1 MTVVAIHV
9 GPVRGGPLN
18 AVDSVRAVAGRGL
31 EGDRHFGRGLT
42 LIEDEV
48 VEELGLA
55 SGATRRQ
62 LTVRGIRLDDLVGEQ
77 FRVGE
82 VECLGLEISEPCL
95 HLQEMTRPGLIK
107 DLVHRGGLS
116 AVVITSGT
124 IAVGDD
130 VKFA

>member
-1 MTVVAIHV
+1 VTVTAIHV
-9 GPVRGGPLN
+9 GAIRGGPLS

-48 VEELGLA
+48 VQELGLS

-82 VECLGLEISEPCL
+82 VECLGLSICEPCL
-95 HLQEMTRPGLIK
+95 HLEQMTRPGLIK
-107 DLVHRGGLS
+107 DLVPPGRAQRHR
-116 AVVITSGT
+116 ADHW
-124 IAVGDD
+124 DD
-130 VKFA
+130 RGRR